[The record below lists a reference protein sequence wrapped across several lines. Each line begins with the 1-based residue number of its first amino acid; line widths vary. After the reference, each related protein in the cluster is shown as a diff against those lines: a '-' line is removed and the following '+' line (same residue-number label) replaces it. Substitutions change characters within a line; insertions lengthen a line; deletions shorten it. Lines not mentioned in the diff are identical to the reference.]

1 MSIILTLMSIYMNK
15 LVIIGNGF
23 DLAHGLKTSYKDF
36 VLWYLNEKFKNK
48 SNHKEDDL
56 ISISTEYVFDEF
68 KSLKDFFNK
77 IGHHFRIDY
86 KDEFFSKILNL
97 LKRTDFN
104 WVDIEKEYFE
114 QVLNMINPFL
124 KSGTEREINNLN
136 ISNLIKLNSSLD
148 IIKKELATY
157 LETIYSNVINNSIQ
171 ITLKKI
177 IDKDN
182 TPNQEI
188 MYLNFNYTSTIE
200 LYNSL
205 LSRSNFSV
213 NYIHGR
219 LKDEKNP
226 IIFGYGDESN
236 DYFEK
241 IEKMNNN
248 ELTRHLKSFAYLQ
261 TANYRRLFEFL
272 DKGNFEVYVM
282 GHSLGLSDRLLFN
295 HIFEHEKFNKV
306 QLYFYEYQNEKGEI
320 VNDFFQ
326 KTQELSRHFKL
337 NSKHKMRTKVVP
349 FNESKSLTIYKP

>member
-1 MSIILTLMSIYMNK
+1 MSIYMNK

-124 KSGTEREINNLN
+124 KSETEREINSLN

-157 LETIYSNVINNSIQ
+157 LETIYSNVINSSIQ

-200 LYNSL
+200 LYKSL
-205 LSRSNFSV
+205 LSRSNF
-213 NYIHGR
+213 
-219 LKDEKNP
+219 L
-226 IIFGYGDESN
+226 
-236 DYFEK
+236 
-241 IEKMNNN
+241 
-248 ELTRHLKSFAYLQ
+248 
-261 TANYRRLFEFL
+261 
-272 DKGNFEVYVM
+272 
-282 GHSLGLSDRLLFN
+282 
-295 HIFEHEKFNKV
+295 
-306 QLYFYEYQNEKGEI
+306 
-320 VNDFFQ
+320 
-326 KTQELSRHFKL
+326 
-337 NSKHKMRTKVVP
+337 
-349 FNESKSLTIYKP
+349 